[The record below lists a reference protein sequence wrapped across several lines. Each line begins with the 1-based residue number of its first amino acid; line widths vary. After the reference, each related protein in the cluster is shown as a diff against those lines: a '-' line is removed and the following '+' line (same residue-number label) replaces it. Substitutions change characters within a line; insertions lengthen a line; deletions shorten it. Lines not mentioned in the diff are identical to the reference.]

1 MASWSFYIKRIR
13 ATNLTAPLCA
23 NAPALITALTVALTV
38 AFTMALTE
46 GLTAGIAAQPAAADR
61 LSQISARGRLLA
73 EYDDA
78 CWKATDALA
87 ATSPARGAR
96 RFFARKVGN
105 TWWVVFGRPSP
116 DRRTFA
122 VEYEA
127 TWAPGTQRAFGR
139 KIDPPRMET
148 NSDWLNYSRALDTVL
163 PAYKPPT
170 SGINYA
176 ILPAP
181 NGYYVYFYP
190 GSTEQGTYL
199 LGGDNRYLVSRDL
212 SKILEARTLHKSIIP
227 YSAEPGKTIALGY
240 HTAIMDNL
248 PEDTDVFHVLQRRP
262 AVPELVVTR
271 DYVYKIFNNGTIKYM
286 GTAADLESNK
296 LNVED

>member
-1 MASWSFYIKRIR
+1 MNVPGALLAAALAIMSVSPFTVSPFTLPAS
-13 ATNLTAPLCA
+13 
-23 NAPALITALTVALTV
+23 
-38 AFTMALTE
+38 
-46 GLTAGIAAQPAAADR
+46 AQPASADK
-61 LSQISARGRLLA
+61 LAQITTRGKLLA

-87 ATSPARGAR
+87 ATSPARGSR

-105 TWWVVFGRPSP
+105 TWWVVFGRPTA
-116 DRRTFA
+116 DRSAFA

-139 KIDPPRMET
+139 KIMPPRMET
-148 NSDWLNYSRALDTVL
+148 NSDWLNFSRALDTVL
-163 PAYKPPT
+163 PGYKPQV
-170 SGINYA
+170 SNMNYA
-176 ILPAP
+176 VLPAP

-212 SKILEARTLHKSIIP
+212 SRILEARTLHKSIIP
-227 YSAEPGKTIALGY
+227 YSAEPGKTITLGY
-240 HTAIMDNL
+240 HTAIVDNL

-286 GTAADLESNK
+286 GTAADLENNK
-296 LNVED
+296 LHVED

>member
-1 MASWSFYIKRIR
+1 MLALMSSALDSRAGTHPAS
-13 ATNLTAPLCA
+13 A
-23 NAPALITALTVALTV
+23 NRLAQIT
-38 AFTMALTE
+38 
-46 GLTAGIAAQPAAADR
+46 DR
-61 LSQISARGRLLA
+61 GKLLA

-87 ATSPARGAR
+87 ATAPTRGSR

-105 TWWVVFGRPSP
+105 TWWVVFGSPSP

-139 KIDPPRMET
+139 KINPPRIET
-148 NSDWLNYSRALDTVL
+148 NSDWINFSRALDAVL
-163 PAYKPPT
+163 PVYKPPT
-170 SGINYA
+170 KNMNYA
-176 ILPAP
+176 VLPASD
-181 NGYYVYFYP
+181 GYYVYFYP

-212 SKILEARTLHKSIIP
+212 SRILEARTLHKSIIP

-262 AVPELVVTR
+262 TVPELVVTR
-271 DYVYKIFNNGTIKYM
+271 DYVYKIFNNGLIRYM